1 MNKVYFL
8 GLVVLLGLFSSCDS
22 SRKDDEVAEY
32 DKNKL
37 ELPSWFNPGTY
48 VLGRNGVS
56 RNGNKV
62 IIRKIFDKGVTVG
75 LTVSFEGYNG
85 DKTSIATYRVIG
97 DYRASAEAANGS
109 VRGDRVDFFEN
120 DNDKI
125 RMIAVTND
133 VSMEGL
139 GYVTI
144 EFERYNPYGD
154 IRFRTIALPRAF
166 YILGKEDKHSGY
178 AKWLKVVE
186 DYESQIRNGVEQRV
200 FTRMDK

>member
-48 VLGRNGVS
+48 ALGRNGESKSNVKVTITKN
-56 RNGNKV
+56 RGLRGITNGLN
-62 IIRKIFDKGVTVG
+62 IMFQ
-75 LTVSFEGYNG
+75 GYNG
-85 DKTSIATYRVIG
+85 DYTSRALYIPTGQYEALAEVGGTRIGGRVYVI
-97 DYRASAEAANGS
+97 D
-109 VRGDRVDFFEN
+109 
-120 DNDKI
+120 DKI
-125 RMIAVTND
+125 YIESDIASN
-133 VSMEGL
+133 VSMDGL
-139 GYVTI
+139 GYITI
-144 EFERYNPYGD
+144 VIERYNPYGD
-154 IRFRTIALPRAF
+154 IKFSTIQLPAAFR
-166 YILGKEDKHSGY
+166 ILGKEDKYSGY